1 MLVIPGS
8 QRVNTPN
15 VTTLCCKAN
24 PIFLCGEE
32 NETIFSV
39 HTGLIDREIQ

>member
-1 MLVIPGS
+1 MLIIPWS

-15 VTTLCCKAN
+15 VTTLRCQAN
-24 PIFLCGEE
+24 PNFLCGEE